1 MCLRSSPSA
10 IRGAQALHSAQRRPL
25 RALRTPP
32 PDTCPELPH
41 PRSPRLPA
49 ARGTEPPVSTPI
61 PTSEAASTGRRVRAE
76 PQAGVGG
83 GAAAARA
90 AKTNGARS
98 SQPLLR
104 ASRNGRHLLM
114 ISKQGSKL

>member
-1 MCLRSSPSA
+1 MREEQPFCDPRGPSGVSILRRDAPSVRSGPCPQTPA
-10 IRGAQALHSAQRRPL
+10 PSFCTCARHVS
-25 RALRTPP
+25 PP
-32 PDTCPELPH
+32 PPGEQNH
-41 PRSPRLPA
+41 
-49 ARGTEPPVSTPI
+49 

-98 SQPLLR
+98 SQPRLR